1 MLYVG
6 YGESIKKAKKNVK
19 CEHQCIDIYSVNA
32 AAHAGRFHMR
42 LMDETEKILRDK
54 NITIRPSSSSYTH
67 LLFQTATEAEH
78 LSRAALTSI
87 ETTRELGKRLNYVTF
102 RFYFMN

>member
-1 MLYVG
+1 
-6 YGESIKKAKKNVK
+6 
-19 CEHQCIDIYSVNA
+19 
-32 AAHAGRFHMR
+32 
-42 LMDETEKILRDK
+42 MDETEKFLRDK

-87 ETTRELGKRLNYVTF
+87 ETTRELGKRWYFKLFQIQQLNDVDIQL
-102 RFYFMN
+102 M